1 LHNITPAFSFS
12 KLIYKTPRFYVVFS
26 IKLYMKM
33 RLLVL
38 TTLFIFLGNQL
49 FAQSLERKHYNF
61 ARSANTST
69 ADIAAR
75 SSGTSGTGANID
87 VIYHNIFWRIN
98 PDSVKYIR
106 GIVKTSFKTTVAN
119 VSTITFDLTSV
130 LLVDSVRFR
139 SAKLPAANVTRSGN
153 ILSIALGA
161 TLAINFVDS
170 VAIYYRGVPPGA
182 VAGTIQGYQ
191 KTTGTTAGNII
202 NTLSES
208 YEDKDWWPCK
218 HDMQDKID
226 SMDIAVS
233 VPWGNPTV
241 ADTFW
246 VASNGKLIDSTI
258 TGNSRTF
265 KFKTLYP
272 IASYLVCVSVAK
284 YDRIYRTVD
293 VNGTTVQVVYN
304 LLRGKT
310 ATNKNNAIAAFDKI
324 NPVLPAFSN
333 KIGDYPFKLEKHGFY
348 DGLVGA
354 GGMEHQTFSGIQTG
368 SLTSVATLTHE
379 LMHQWFGDNVTFSTW
394 NDLWLAEG
402 FARYSEALAGELVP
416 STGLNPFTERSSMK
430 TGALGNTTESTWIPD
445 ASAANSTG
453 IWGGGYG
460 GTVYERGAMVV
471 SMLRILSGD
480 TKFFAALTK
489 YQTELAGKSA
499 TTDTL
504 KNYFNR
510 ELGKDISVFFTDYVG
525 GSGKGAT
532 AIGGI
537 GNPTNNINWNAP
549 TSYGQSG
556 KRLVVT
562 VASQTKTAG
571 SNVSYFRGPIQLHV
585 KGALA
590 ANDTTITFF
599 DWGAGN
605 LSYAGNGL
613 SLPIAGNKLT
623 YDLSFVPTTVA
634 YDDSARTMSNGTT
647 TPDITLEGYVWLGT
661 TNTVWG
667 TTTNWA
673 GGIVPPSGGDV
684 TIATTAANNPL
695 LPTGTT
701 VVGPLSILAGKILYL
716 NNNTLTINNSVRYT
730 GLISGSAT
738 SNIIVADQAA
748 TLNFDQTSSATR
760 SLFTLTLNPKASA
773 TIGTG
778 LLEIYGGLNLP
789 TSTSLNVKSANL
801 LIR

>member
-1 LHNITPAFSFS
+1 
-12 KLIYKTPRFYVVFS
+12 
-26 IKLYMKM
+26 
-33 RLLVL
+33 
-38 TTLFIFLGNQL
+38 
-49 FAQSLERKHYNF
+49 
-61 ARSANTST
+61 
-69 ADIAAR
+69 
-75 SSGTSGTGANID
+75 
-87 VIYHNIFWRIN
+87 
-98 PDSVKYIR
+98 
-106 GIVKTSFKTTVAN
+106 
-119 VSTITFDLTSV
+119 
-130 LLVDSVRFR
+130 
-139 SAKLPAANVTRSGN
+139 
-153 ILSIALGA
+153 
-161 TLAINFVDS
+161 
-170 VAIYYRGVPPGA
+170 
-182 VAGTIQGYQ
+182 
-191 KTTGTTAGNII
+191 
-202 NTLSES
+202 
-208 YEDKDWWPCK
+208 
-218 HDMQDKID
+218 
-226 SMDIAVS
+226 
-233 VPWGNPTV
+233 
-241 ADTFW
+241 
-246 VASNGKLIDSTI
+246 
-258 TGNSRTF
+258 
-265 KFKTLYP
+265 
-272 IASYLVCVSVAK
+272 VSVAK
-284 YDRIYRTVD
+284 YDRVYRSVN
-293 VNGTTVQVVYN
+293 VNGTNVQVVYN

-324 NPVLPAFSN
+324 NPVVSLFSS

-354 GGMEHQTFSGIQTG
+354 TGMEHQTFSGMNTG
-368 SLTSVATLTHE
+368 ALTSIQTLTHE

-402 FARYSEALAGELVP
+402 FAKYSEALAGELVP
-416 STGLNPFTERSSMK
+416 STGLIPFDERVSMK
-430 TGALGNTTESTWIPD
+430 SGAIGNTTESAWIPD

-453 IWGGGYG
+453 IWGGGYS
-460 GTVYERGAMVV
+460 GTVYDRGAMVV

-480 TKFFAALTK
+480 AKFFAALTK

-525 GSGKGAT
+525 GSGKAAT
-532 AIGGI
+532 AVGGV

-549 TSYGQSG
+549 TTYGQSG

-571 SNVSYFRGPIQLHV
+571 SNVAYFRGPIQLHI
-585 KGALA
+585 KGALPT
-590 ANDTTITFF
+590 NDTTITFF

-647 TPDITLEGYVWLGT
+647 TPDLTLEGYVWLGT
-661 TNTVWG
+661 TNTTWG

-673 GGIVPPSGGDV
+673 GGFVPPSGGDV
-684 TIATTAANNPL
+684 TIATSALNNPL
-695 LPTGTT
+695 LPVGNT
-701 VVGPLSILAGKILYL
+701 VVGPISILAGKILYL

-730 GLISGSAT
+730 GLISGSPT

-748 TLNFDQTSSATR
+748 TLNFDQTSAATR

-778 LLEIYGGLNLP
+778 LLEIYGGFSLP